1 MTLPNEI
8 QKKVDQ
14 LNSCIDSVRAY
25 CTDIRDDMDIDDMKF
40 PEREDLTYSLEEIEI
55 NCDDSEFQLEEF
67 ITND

>member
-14 LNSCIDSVRAY
+14 LNSFIDNVRAQ
-25 CTDIRDDMDIDDMKF
+25 CTDIRDDMDL
-40 PEREDLTYSLEEIEI
+40 EHSLEEIEI
-55 NCDDSEFQLEEF
+55 NCDDSESHLDEF